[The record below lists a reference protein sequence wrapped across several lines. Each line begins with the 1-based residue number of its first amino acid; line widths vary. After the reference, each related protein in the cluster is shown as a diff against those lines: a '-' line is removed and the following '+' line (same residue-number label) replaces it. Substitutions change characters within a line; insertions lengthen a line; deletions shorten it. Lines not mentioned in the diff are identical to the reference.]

1 MAYSTNILPKS
12 AAYYSLS
19 NAAIEGSELI
29 LNSGG
34 SAEIQISNQMLPK
47 LTEKM
52 LVVVHP
58 SVFSDSYTND
68 AVQVTLSII
77 TSTGNRI
84 EYLISVPYHKS
95 GVFNTEITLPEEDY
109 VDFTYKISSKVPV
122 SIYNWELCT
131 EEASDVTTII
141 EGVEQEL
148 PKLLYDYN
156 TYSYAVA
163 QKETMVGIIS
173 CFLHAETDLQGHF
186 TLSFFAT
193 ERCNVHVRIK
203 DNGVIELF
211 SPQVYTV
218 ERGYASISIPHAYLK
233 KKATDHSFTVSVQC
247 TNGQLSIPV
256 RGLLYTIDGG
266 YLATRL
272 LDAGI
277 DVQDISIRQVTGDSS
292 PSEIWALGF
301 EGDRL
306 ILKKRVYSQL
316 QGANW
321 TAVKDFGE
329 AITGAVEFNGI
340 WKNRANADAYTLET
354 QEIPFV
360 FVLSVD
366 NRLLAYHGSDFTTTY
381 VLDTNVTS
389 LSACQGFSNTTENK
403 DQGIV
408 LAYIRN
414 GNAYYRQWLYD
425 EHNDAYIW
433 FAPEL
438 LYDGGDASF
447 VSIHRLPDYRLG
459 ICVRVTDN
467 TIWYITDRTW
477 VGQAVKPEMVRASAE
492 CLTVAS
498 VVDTNMA
505 PESSQWVATQNEF
518 SEENTSHNGFVMTFD
533 GTLKFLNNKD
543 ATTFKDML
551 NVYIDNKLLDKTEIR
566 DVLLNDNSI
575 AVYLSSPVIGG
586 KNVKV
591 SFNCPY
597 LVLKIYNGSLAHIKQ
612 EYSWSLPLPTYY
624 ASKHEDVSA
633 SVSSELN
640 LMVREVLEHH
650 STVQELV
657 IPAIDAELDAVVY
670 EIKESSKDAKE
681 DAQVSVSTEITLT
694 VLQTGVT
701 PV

>member
-19 NAAIEGSELI
+19 NATIEGSELV

-77 TSTGNRI
+77 TSAGSRI
-84 EYLISVPYHKS
+84 EYLIPVSYHKS

-109 VDFTYKISSKVPV
+109 VDFTYRIYSKVPV
-122 SIYNWELCT
+122 SIYNWELCA

-156 TYSYAVA
+156 TYSYAVS
-163 QKETMVGIIS
+163 QKETTVGIIS

-203 DNGVIELF
+203 DNGVTELF

-218 ERGYASISIPHAYLK
+218 EKGYASISIPHAYLK
-233 KKATDHSFTVSVQC
+233 KKATDHAFTVSVQC

-272 LDAGI
+272 LDAGV
-277 DVQDISIRQVTGDSS
+277 DVQDISIRQVAGDSS

-306 ILKKRVYSQL
+306 ILKKRPYSQL
-316 QGANW
+316 QRANW

-340 WKNRANADAYTLET
+340 WKNKANTNAYTLET
-354 QEIPFV
+354 QAVPFV
-360 FVLSVD
+360 FVLGVD
-366 NRLLAYHGSDFTTTY
+366 NRLLAYHGSDFNTVYT
-381 VLDTNVTS
+381 LDTKVTS
-389 LSACQGFSNTTENK
+389 LSVCQGFSNAAESK
-403 DQGIV
+403 DQGVV
-408 LAYIRN
+408 LVYVRE
-414 GNAYYRQWLYD
+414 GNVYYRQWLYD
-425 EHNDAYIW
+425 EYTKTYVW
-433 FAPEL
+433 FAAEP
-438 LYDGGDASF
+438 LYSIGNASF
-447 VSIHRLPDYRLG
+447 ASVHRLPDYRLG
-459 ICVRVTDN
+459 ICIRVGAT
-467 TIWYITDRTW
+467 TTWYITDRTW
-477 VGQAVKPEMVRASAE
+477 VGQSVKPEVLRS
-492 CLTVAS
+492 TTDGIIVTS
-498 VVDTNMA
+498 VVDVDRA
-505 PESSQWVATQNEF
+505 PETSLWIATQNEF

-533 GTLKFLNNKD
+533 GSLKFINGKD
-543 ATTFKDML
+543 ASAFKDVL
-551 NVYIDNKLLDKTEIR
+551 NVYIDNKLIDKSEIR
-566 DVLLNDNSI
+566 DVLLSDDLI
-575 AVYLSSPVIGG
+575 AIYLVKPVIGG
-586 KNVKV
+586 KVVKI

-597 LVLKIYNGSLAHIKQ
+597 LVLKIYNRCLAAIKQ
-612 EYSWSLPLPTYY
+612 EYTWNLPLPTYY
-624 ASKHEDVSA
+624 ASK
-633 SVSSELN
+633 N
-640 LMVREVLEHH
+640 EVLEASVN
-650 STVQELV
+650 STVS
-657 IPAIDAELDAVVY
+657 VVMH
-670 EIKESSKDAKE
+670 
-681 DAQVSVSTEITLT
+681 EITEKQRSVTETASVPIEANLSLSVKGT
-694 VLQTGVT
+694 IESTLKHEEVLSATTSANITLSVLQVGTT